1 MTNLLKRIDEI
12 VNALEHNYSSEITYK
27 KNLFEIRQIILST
40 VGQVSDSFATYE
52 EIAKAKIDY
61 CTATE
66 YLTGV
71 LKGLKAH
78 LQLQM
83 NTNKRYQVFISST
96 YLDLIDYRK
105 AVSDEITF
113 RGHIPAGMEDF
124 TACGEDLET
133 YIKHVIDESDYY
145 VLIIGQR
152 FGSSIPTD
160 ENVSYTMME
169 YEYAK
174 SKGMRIIPLI
184 YSGKQDLEGND
195 LDVNK
200 DKFDKFVSK
209 IKTKTPQYFK
219 DENELIR
226 KLTKALDSE
235 IKNHPQKGWIRL

>member
-1 MTNLLKRIDEI
+1 MTEILKRIDELI
-12 VNALEHNYSSEITYK
+12 DICRRDTVYGVDYDAVK
-27 KNLFEIRQIILST
+27 FEINNLILELAGRKSELYGNF
-40 VGQVSDSFATYE
+40 VATHNNNN
-52 EIAKAKIDY
+52 ISKGAKQKIFIGI
-61 CTATE
+61 
-66 YLTGV
+66 LN
-71 LKGLKAH
+71 GLKNG
-78 LQLQM
+78 LKIQM
-83 NTNKRYQVFISST
+83 NTKKYQVFISST
-96 YLDLIDYRK
+96 YLDLINYRK

-195 LDVNK
+195 LNVNK
-200 DKFDKFVSK
+200 DKFDAFVSK
-209 IKTKTPQYFK
+209 IKTTTPQYFK

-226 KLTKALDSE
+226 KLTKALESE

>member
-1 MTNLLKRIDEI
+1 MTEILKRIDELI
-12 VNALEHNYSSEITYK
+12 DICRRDTVYGLDYDAVK
-27 KNLFEIRQIILST
+27 FEINNLILELAGRKSELYGNF
-40 VGQVSDSFATYE
+40 VGTHNNNNISKG
-52 EIAKAKIDY
+52 AKQKIFIGI
-61 CTATE
+61 
-66 YLTGV
+66 LN
-71 LKGLKAH
+71 GLKNG
-78 LQLQM
+78 LKIQM
-83 NTNKRYQVFISST
+83 NTKKYQVFISST
-96 YLDLIDYRK
+96 YLDLINYRK
-105 AVSDEITF
+105 VVSDEITF

-184 YSGKQDLEGND
+184 YNGKQDLEGND
-195 LDVNK
+195 LNFNK
-200 DKFDKFVSK
+200 DKFDAFVSK
-209 IKTKTPQYFK
+209 IKTTTPQYFK

-226 KLTKALDSE
+226 KLTKALESE

>member
-12 VNALEHNYSSEITYK
+12 VYELDHTHYCESTYK
-27 KNLFEIRQIILST
+27 ENLFEIRQIILST
-40 VGQVSDSFATYE
+40 VGQESDSFKTYV
-52 EIAKAKIDY
+52 EITKAKIDY
-61 CTATE
+61 YTAIK
-66 YLTGV
+66 YLIGV

-83 NTNKRYQVFISST
+83 STNKRYQVFISST
-96 YLDLIDYRK
+96 YLDLINYRK
-105 AVSDEITF
+105 AVSDEINF

-184 YSGKQDLEGND
+184 YNGKQDLEGND
-195 LDVNK
+195 LNVNK
-200 DKFDKFVSK
+200 DKFDAFVSK
-209 IKTKTPQYFK
+209 IKTTTLQYFK

-226 KLTKALDSE
+226 KLTKALESE

>member
-1 MTNLLKRIDEI
+1 MTEILKRIDELI
-12 VNALEHNYSSEITYK
+12 DICRRDTAYGEDYDAII
-27 KNLFEIRQIILST
+27 FEINNLILELAGRKSELYGNFVDT
-40 VGQVSDSFATYE
+40 HNNNISKG
-52 EIAKAKIDY
+52 AKQKIFIGI
-61 CTATE
+61 
-66 YLTGV
+66 LN
-71 LKGLKAH
+71 GLKNG
-78 LQLQM
+78 LKIQM
-83 NTNKRYQVFISST
+83 NTKKYQVFISST
-96 YLDLIDYRK
+96 YLDLIKYRK

-184 YSGKQDLEGND
+184 YNGKQDLEGND
-195 LDVNK
+195 LNVNK
-200 DKFDKFVSK
+200 DKFDAFVSK
-209 IKTKTPQYFK
+209 IKTTTPQYFK

-226 KLTKALDSE
+226 KLTKALESE